1 MKINP
6 QISFR
11 ILHKK
16 RLAGYNMSN
25 SHAHPYY
32 EIGYFISGRR
42 KLFINHTVYEL
53 QPGYLSIIKKNEIHH
68 AMALGEESTN
78 SIALNFSEHY
88 LQALY
93 KRYGN
98 KMIED
103 IFDKHIFCF
112 NPKQRRIIEKL
123 LHSMVIDYK
132 YPDEFTLHKQELFIE
147 ELFIYLMR
155 AMQTQKQAVNAYKSD
170 EIKRMEEAAHYISSH
185 FNEDLSLKIVAAKYD
200 VSTSYFSKKF
210 KSVTGFSFKEYLIAV
225 RIKEACELLIQTN
238 ISITEI
244 ATRCGFTD
252 SNYFGDAFKKIKG
265 ISPRDYRRVL
275 GFI

>member
-6 QISFR
+6 QINFK

-16 RLAGYNMSN
+16 RPPGYSMPS
-25 SHAHPYY
+25 SHTHSYY
-32 EIGYFISGRR
+32 EIGYFIAGSR
-42 KLFINHTVYEL
+42 KIFINHTVYEL
-53 QPGYLSIIKKNEIHH
+53 QPGYLAIIRKNEIHR
-68 AMALGEESTN
+68 AIAVGNQGTN
-78 SIALNFSEHY
+78 SIALTFSEHY
-88 LQALY
+88 LEALY
-93 KRYGN
+93 KRYG
-98 KMIED
+98 KEFIED

-112 NPKQRRIIEKL
+112 NPRQKRNIEKL

-132 YPDEFTLHKQELFIE
+132 SPDEFTPHMQELFIE
-147 ELFIYLMR
+147 ELFIHLMR
-155 AMQTQKQAVNAYKSD
+155 AMQNQKQVANIYKED
-170 EIKRMEEAAHYISSH
+170 EIKRMEEAAHYISTH
-185 FNEDLSLKIVAAKYD
+185 FNEDLSLKLIATKYN

-225 RIKEACELLIQTN
+225 RIKEACGLLIQTN

-265 ISPRDYRRVL
+265 ISPRDFRRVS